1 MDWTTI
7 RLLYLSELRSALRE
21 RSVLINGILIPL
33 LMYPLMMW
41 VMFSGILFVTARFE
55 SFASRV
61 EIAGL
66 PAEHQGL
73 LERLEDDGR
82 TEITEVD
89 AAPAGA
95 AAAYR
100 EEVEDRLLA
109 GELDAALIFEATA
122 DALPGN
128 AAVSLLSNGSSDQSQ
143 TARGRLERALSAER
157 SAWLDRIAEQH
168 DLDGAEWQVFD
179 VESNNLA
186 TGRQMGQF
194 VMGMMI
200 PLFFVIMIANGCL
213 YPAIDS
219 TAGERERNTWE
230 TTSTLATRRINIV
243 TAKYLYVATM
253 GTVAG
258 ALNAAA
264 MVVSFRSFLGPLLA
278 RIGGG
283 DGSGFAFE
291 LPLGSLPVLLLTA
304 VLLGAL
310 IGAGMMILA
319 AFARTFK
326 EGQSMVTPL
335 YLLVIFPVVVLN
347 DPSMVFTPA
356 LASIPV
362 VNVVLLLRQAI
373 AGNLLWLQLGIT
385 VVSNA
390 AAIVACLWLASRVLR
405 VEEIATGAFEGNFFQ
420 FLRQQLRPAAKGARS

>member
-41 VMFSGILFVTARFE
+41 VMFSGFLFVTARFE
-55 SFASRV
+55 SFDSRV

-66 PAEHQGL
+66 PAEHRSL

-82 TEITEVD
+82 TEIAEVD
-89 AAPAGA
+89 VPPAG

-109 GELDAALIFEATA
+109 GELDAALIFEATE

-128 AAVSLLSNGSSDQSQ
+128 AAVSLLSNGSSDQSR
-143 TARGRLERALSAER
+143 TARGRLERALAAER

-168 DLDGAEWQVFD
+168 GIDGAEWRVFD

-230 TTSTLATRRINIV
+230 TTSTLATRRIHIV

-264 MVVSFRSFLGPLLA
+264 MVVSLRSFLGPLFA
-278 RIGGG
+278 RLGGG
-283 DGSGFAFE
+283 DESGFAFE
-291 LPLGSLPVLLLTA
+291 LPLRSLPVLLLTA

-310 IGAGMMILA
+310 IAAAMMILA

-326 EGQSMVTPL
+326 EGQSMVTPVF
-335 YLLVIFPVVVLN
+335 LLVILPVVVLN
-347 DPSMVFTPA
+347 DPSMTFTPA

-405 VEEIATGAFEGNFFQ
+405 VEEIATGSFEGNFFQ

>member
-1 MDWTTI
+1 MDWTAI

-66 PAEHQGL
+66 PAEHRGI
-73 LERLEDDGR
+73 LERLEEDGR
-82 TEITEVD
+82 TEIAEVD
-89 AAPAGA
+89 APPAGA

-100 EEVEDRLLA
+100 EGIENRLLA
-109 GELDAALIFEATA
+109 GELDAALIFEASG
-122 DALPGN
+122 DPPGN
-128 AAVSLLSNGSSDQSQ
+128 AAVSLLSNGSSDQSR
-143 TARGRLERALSAER
+143 TARGRLERALAGER
-157 SAWLDRIAEQH
+157 SAWLDRIAGRHGLAET
-168 DLDGAEWQVFD
+168 EWQVFD
-179 VESNNLA
+179 VRSNNLA
-186 TGRQMGQF
+186 TGREMGQF

-230 TTSTLATRRINIV
+230 TTSTLATRRIHIV

-264 MVVSFRSFLGPLLA
+264 MVVSFRSFLGPLFA
-278 RIGGG
+278 RLGGG
-283 DGSGFAFE
+283 DGSGLAFE

-347 DPSMVFTPA
+347 DPSLEFTPP
-356 LASIPV
+356 LAAIPV

-385 VVSNA
+385 VLANA
-390 AAIVACLWLASRVLR
+390 AAIAACLWLASRVLR
-405 VEEIATGAFEGNFFQ
+405 VEEVATGAFEGNLFK
-420 FLRQQLRPAAKGARS
+420 FLRQQARPGAR

>member
-33 LMYPLMMW
+33 LLYPLMMW

-66 PAEHQGL
+66 PDEHRGL
-73 LERLEDDGR
+73 LERLEEDEGR
-82 TEITEVD
+82 IEITEIE
-89 AAPAGA
+89 APPTPT
-95 AAAYR
+95 AAYR
-100 EEVEDRLLA
+100 EEVESRLLA
-109 GELDAALIFEATA
+109 GELDAALIFETSV
-122 DALPGN
+122 DPPGN

-143 TARGRLERALSAER
+143 AARGRLERALSAER

-168 DLDGAEWQVFD
+168 GLEGDEWQVFE
-179 VESNNLA
+179 VESDNLA

-200 PLFFVIMIANGCL
+200 PLFFVLMIANGCV

-230 TTSTLATRRINIV
+230 TTSTLATRRIHIV
-243 TAKYLYVATM
+243 AAKYLYVATM
-253 GTVAG
+253 GLVAG

-283 DGSGFAFE
+283 DGSGFAFD
-291 LPLGSLPVLLLTA
+291 LPLTSLPVLLLTA

-310 IGAGMMILA
+310 IAAAMMILA

-326 EGQSMVTPL
+326 EGQSMVTPVI
-335 YLLVIFPVVVLN
+335 LLVILPVLLLN
-347 DPSMVFTPA
+347 DPSMSFTPA
-356 LASIPV
+356 LAGIPM

-385 VVSNA
+385 VLANA
-390 AAIVACLWLASRVLR
+390 AAIAACLWLASRILR
-405 VEEIATGAFEGNFFQ
+405 VEEIATGSFEGNLFQ
-420 FLRQQLRPAAKGARS
+420 FLRQRGRPVGGKA

>member
-1 MDWTTI
+1 MDWTAI

-21 RSVLINGILIPL
+21 RSVLINGILVPL

-55 SFASRV
+55 SFDSRV

-66 PAEHQGL
+66 PAEHRAL
-73 LERLEDDGR
+73 LERLEEDGR

-89 AAPAGA
+89 APPAGA
-95 AAAYR
+95 ATAYR
-100 EEVEDRLLA
+100 GEVEARLLA

-122 DALPGN
+122 AALPGN

-143 TARGRLERALSAER
+143 SARGRLERALSAER

-200 PLFFVIMIANGCL
+200 PLFFVFMIANGCL

-230 TTSTLATRRINIV
+230 TTSTLATRRIHIV

-278 RIGGG
+278 RLGGG
-283 DGSGFAFE
+283 DGGGFAFQ
-291 LPLGSLPVLLLTA
+291 LPLTSLPVLLLGA

-335 YLLVIFPVVVLN
+335 YLLVIFPVLVLN

-373 AGNLLWLQLGIT
+373 AGSLLWLQLGIT
-385 VVSNA
+385 VLSNA

-405 VEEIATGAFEGNFFQ
+405 VEEIATGSFEGNLFQ

>member
-41 VMFSGILFVTARFE
+41 VMFSGFLFVTARFE
-55 SFASRV
+55 SFDSRV

-66 PAEHQGL
+66 PAEHRSL

-82 TEITEVD
+82 TEIAEVD
-89 AAPAGA
+89 VPPAG

-109 GELDAALIFEATA
+109 GELDAALIFEATE

-128 AAVSLLSNGSSDQSQ
+128 AAVSLLSNGSSDQSR
-143 TARGRLERALSAER
+143 TARGRLERALAAER

-168 DLDGAEWQVFD
+168 GIDGAEWRVFD

-230 TTSTLATRRINIV
+230 TTSTLATRRIHIV

-253 GTVAG
+253 GIVAG

-264 MVVSFRSFLGPLLA
+264 MVVSFRSFLGPLFA
-278 RIGGG
+278 RLGGG
-283 DGSGFAFE
+283 DESGFAFE
-291 LPLGSLPVLLLTA
+291 LPLRSLPVLLLTA

-310 IGAGMMILA
+310 IAAAMMILA

-326 EGQSMVTPL
+326 EGQSMVTPVF
-335 YLLVIFPVVVLN
+335 LLVILPVVVLN
-347 DPSMVFTPA
+347 DPSMTFTPA

-405 VEEIATGAFEGNFFQ
+405 VEEIATGSFEGNFFQ

>member
-1 MDWTTI
+1 MDWTAI

-41 VMFSGILFVTARFE
+41 VMFSGVLFVTARFE
-55 SFASRV
+55 SFDSRV

-89 AAPAGA
+89 VPPAGA
-95 AAAYR
+95 ATAYR
-100 EEVEDRLLA
+100 EQVEDRLLA
-109 GELDAALIFEATA
+109 GELDAALIFKANS
-122 DALPGN
+122 DPPGN

-179 VESNNLA
+179 VRSNNLA

-200 PLFFVIMIANGCL
+200 PLFFVFMIANGCL

-278 RIGGG
+278 RLGGG
-283 DGSGFAFE
+283 DGNGFAFE

-310 IGAGMMILA
+310 IGAAMMILA

-326 EGQSMVTPL
+326 EGQSMVTPI
-335 YLLVIFPVVVLN
+335 YLLVIFPVLVLN

-405 VEEIATGAFEGNFFQ
+405 VEEIATGAFEGNLFQ
-420 FLRQQLRPAAKGARS
+420 FLRQQFHPAAKGARP

>member
-33 LMYPLMMW
+33 LLYPLMMW

-66 PAEHQGL
+66 PAEHRGL
-73 LERLEDDGR
+73 LERLEEDEGR
-82 TEITEVD
+82 IEITEIE
-89 AAPAGA
+89 APPAR

-100 EEVEDRLLA
+100 EEVESRLLA
-109 GELDAALIFEATA
+109 GELDAALIFETTV
-122 DALPGN
+122 DPPGN
-128 AAVSLLSNGSSDQSQ
+128 AEVSLLSNGSSDQSQ
-143 TARGRLERALSAER
+143 AARGRLERALSAER
-157 SAWLDRIAEQH
+157 SDWLDRIAEQH
-168 DLDGAEWQVFD
+168 GLEGDEWQVFE
-179 VESNNLA
+179 VESDNLA

-200 PLFFVIMIANGCL
+200 PLFFVLMIANGCV

-230 TTSTLATRRINIV
+230 TTSTLATRRIHIV
-243 TAKYLYVATM
+243 AAKYLYVATM
-253 GTVAG
+253 GLVAG

-291 LPLGSLPVLLLTA
+291 LPPTSLPVLLLTA

-310 IGAGMMILA
+310 IAAAMMILA

-326 EGQSMVTPL
+326 EGQSMVTPVI
-335 YLLVIFPVVVLN
+335 LLVILPVLLLN
-347 DPSMVFTPA
+347 DPSMSFTPA
-356 LASIPV
+356 LAGIPV

-385 VVSNA
+385 VLANT
-390 AAIVACLWLASRVLR
+390 AAIAACLWLASRILR
-405 VEEIATGAFEGNFFQ
+405 VEEIATGSFEGNLFQ
-420 FLRQQLRPAAKGARS
+420 FLRQRGRPVGGKA

>member
-1 MDWTTI
+1 MDWTAI

-41 VMFSGILFVTARFE
+41 VMFSGFLFVTARFE
-55 SFASRV
+55 SFDSRV
-61 EIAGL
+61 EIVGL
-66 PAEHQGL
+66 PAEHRSL

-82 TEITEVD
+82 TEIAEVD
-89 AAPAGA
+89 VPPAG

-109 GELDAALIFEATA
+109 GELDAALIFEAAA

-128 AAVSLLSNGSSDQSQ
+128 AAVSLLSNGSSDQSR
-143 TARGRLERALSAER
+143 TARGRLERALAAER

-168 DLDGAEWQVFD
+168 GIDGAEWRVFD

-230 TTSTLATRRINIV
+230 TTSTLATRRIHIV

-253 GTVAG
+253 GIVAG

-264 MVVSFRSFLGPLLA
+264 MVVSFRSFLGPLFA
-278 RIGGG
+278 RLGGG
-283 DGSGFAFE
+283 DESGFAFE
-291 LPLGSLPVLLLTA
+291 LPLRSLPVLLLTA

-310 IGAGMMILA
+310 IAAAMMILA

-326 EGQSMVTPL
+326 EGQSMVTPVF
-335 YLLVIFPVVVLN
+335 LLVILPVVVLN
-347 DPSMVFTPA
+347 DPSMTFTPA

-405 VEEIATGAFEGNFFQ
+405 VEEIATGSFEGNFFQ

>member
-1 MDWTTI
+1 MDWTAI
-7 RLLYLSELRSALRE
+7 RLLYVSELRAALRE

-41 VMFSGILFVTARFE
+41 VMFSAILFVTARTE

-66 PAEHQGL
+66 PAEHRGL
-73 LERLEDDGR
+73 LERLDEEGR
-82 TEITEVD
+82 IEVTEVE
-89 AAPAGA
+89 ALPPA
-95 AAAYR
+95 AATAYR
-100 EEVEDRLLA
+100 AGIEERLLA
-109 GELDAALIFEATA
+109 GDLDAALVFEATP
-122 DALPGN
+122 DGPPGN
-128 AAVSLLSNGSSDQSQ
+128 AAVALMSNGSSDQSQ

-157 SAWLDRIAEQH
+157 SDWLDRIAGQH
-168 DLDGAEWQVFD
+168 GLEGAGWQVFE
-179 VESNNLA
+179 VESKNLA
-186 TGRQMGQF
+186 TGVEMGQF
-194 VMGMMI
+194 LMGMMI

-230 TTSTLATRRINIV
+230 TTSTLATRRIHIV
-243 TAKYLYVATM
+243 AAKYLYVATM

-278 RIGGG
+278 RLGDG

-291 LPLGSLPVLLLTA
+291 LPLRSLPVLLLTA

-310 IGAGMMILA
+310 IGAAMMILA

-347 DPSMVFTPA
+347 DPSLEFTPP
-356 LASIPV
+356 LAAIPV

-373 AGNLLWLQLGIT
+373 AGNLLWLQLGVT
-385 VVSNA
+385 LVSNA
-390 AAIVACLWLASRVLR
+390 AAIVGCLWLASRVLR
-405 VEEIATGAFEGNFFQ
+405 VEEVATGSFEGNLFQ
-420 FLRQQLRPAAKGARS
+420 FLRQRLKPAGGKA

>member
-1 MDWTTI
+1 MDWTAI

-41 VMFSGILFVTARFE
+41 VMFSGFLFVTARFE
-55 SFASRV
+55 SFDSRV
-61 EIAGL
+61 EIAGV
-66 PAEHQGL
+66 PAEHRAL

-82 TEITEVD
+82 TETAEVD
-89 AAPAGA
+89 APPAGA
-95 AAAYR
+95 GAAYR
-100 EEVEDRLLA
+100 EELEDRLLA
-109 GELDAALIFEATA
+109 GELDAALIFEATS
-122 DALPGN
+122 DPPGN

-143 TARGRLERALSAER
+143 SARGRLERALAAER
-157 SAWLDRIAEQH
+157 SDWLDRIAEQH

-200 PLFFVIMIANGCL
+200 PLFFVFMIANGCL

-264 MVVSFRSFLGPLLA
+264 MVLSFRSFLGPLLA
-278 RIGGG
+278 RLGGG

-335 YLLVIFPVVVLN
+335 YLLVIFPVLVLN

-385 VVSNA
+385 VLSNA

-405 VEEIATGAFEGNFFQ
+405 VEEIATGSFEGNFFQ
-420 FLRQQLRPAAKGARS
+420 FLRQQVRPAARGARP

>member
-1 MDWTTI
+1 MDWTAI
-7 RLLYLSELRSALRE
+7 RLLYLSELRAALRE

-41 VMFSGILFVTARFE
+41 VMFSAILFVTARTE

-66 PAEHQGL
+66 PPEHRGL
-73 LERLEDDGR
+73 LERLEEEGR
-82 TEITEVD
+82 IEVTEVD
-89 AAPAGA
+89 VPPPA
-95 AAAYR
+95 AATAYR
-100 EEVEDRLLA
+100 AGIEERLLA
-109 GELDAALIFEATA
+109 GDLDAALVFEATP
-122 DALPGN
+122 DGPPGN
-128 AAVSLLSNGSSDQSQ
+128 AAVALMSNGSSDQSQ

-157 SAWLDRIAEQH
+157 SDWLDRIAGQH
-168 DLDGAEWQVFD
+168 GLEGAGWQVFE

-186 TGRQMGQF
+186 TGVEMGQF
-194 VMGMMI
+194 LMGMMI

-230 TTSTLATRRINIV
+230 TTSTLATRRIHIV
-243 TAKYLYVATM
+243 AAKYLYVATM

-278 RIGGG
+278 RLGDG

-291 LPLGSLPVLLLTA
+291 LPLRSLPVLLLTA

-310 IGAGMMILA
+310 IGAAMMILA

-347 DPSMVFTPA
+347 DPSLEFTPP
-356 LASIPV
+356 LAAIPV

-385 VVSNA
+385 LLSNA
-390 AAIVACLWLASRVLR
+390 AAIAACLWLASRVLR
-405 VEEIATGAFEGNFFQ
+405 VEEVATGSFEGNLFQ
-420 FLRQQLRPAAKGARS
+420 FLRQRLKPLGGKA

>member
-1 MDWTTI
+1 MDWTAI

-21 RSVLINGILIPL
+21 RSVLINGILVPL

-66 PAEHQGL
+66 PAEHRGI
-73 LERLEDDGR
+73 LESLDEDGR
-82 TEITEVD
+82 TEINEV
-89 AAPAGA
+89 AAPPAGA
-95 AAAYR
+95 ASAYR
-100 EEVEDRLLA
+100 EEVEERLLA
-109 GELDAALIFEATA
+109 GELDAALIFEATG
-122 DALPGN
+122 DPPGN

-143 TARGRLERALSAER
+143 SARGRLERALSDER
-157 SAWLDRIAEQH
+157 SAWLERIAAQH
-168 DLDGAEWQVFD
+168 GLDGAEWQVFD
-179 VESNNLA
+179 VRSINLA

-194 VMGMMI
+194 LMGMMI

-230 TTSTLATRRINIV
+230 TTSTLATRRLNVV

-264 MVVSFRSFLGPLLA
+264 MVVSFRSFLGPLFA
-278 RIGGG
+278 RLGGG
-283 DGSGFAFE
+283 DGGGLAFE
-291 LPLGSLPVLLLTA
+291 LPLGSLPVLFLTA

-310 IGAGMMILA
+310 IGAAMMILA

-326 EGQSMVTPL
+326 EGQSMVTPII
-335 YLLVIFPVVVLN
+335 LLVVFPVIVLN

-356 LASIPV
+356 LAGIPV

-373 AGNLLWLQLGIT
+373 AGNVLWLQLGIT
-385 VVSNA
+385 VLANG
-390 AAIVACLWLASRVLR
+390 AAIVACLWIASRVLR
-405 VEEIATGAFEGNFFQ
+405 VEEIATGSFEGNFFQ
-420 FLRQQLRPAAKGARS
+420 FLRQRLRPAGGKP

>member
-41 VMFSGILFVTARFE
+41 VMFSGVLFVTARFE

-66 PAEHQGL
+66 PAEHRGI
-73 LERLEDDGR
+73 LERLDEDGR
-82 TEITEVD
+82 TEIAEVD
-89 AAPAGA
+89 APPAGA

-100 EEVEDRLLA
+100 EGIENRLLA
-109 GELDAALIFEATA
+109 GELDAALIFEASG
-122 DALPGN
+122 DPPGN
-128 AAVSLLSNGSSDQSQ
+128 AAVSLLSNGSSDQSR
-143 TARGRLERALSAER
+143 TARGRLERALSDER
-157 SAWLDRIAEQH
+157 AAWLDRIAGRHGLAET
-168 DLDGAEWQVFD
+168 EWQVFD
-179 VESNNLA
+179 VRSNNLA
-186 TGRQMGQF
+186 TGREMGQF

-230 TTSTLATRRINIV
+230 TTSTLATRRIHIV

-264 MVVSFRSFLGPLLA
+264 MVVSFRSFLGPLFA
-278 RIGGG
+278 RLGGG
-283 DGSGFAFE
+283 DGSGLAFE
-291 LPLGSLPVLLLTA
+291 LPWGSLPVLLLTA

-310 IGAGMMILA
+310 IGAAMMILA

-347 DPSMVFTPA
+347 DPSLEFTPP
-356 LASIPV
+356 LAAIPV

-385 VVSNA
+385 VLANA
-390 AAIVACLWLASRVLR
+390 AAIAACLWLASRVLR
-405 VEEIATGAFEGNFFQ
+405 VEEVATGAFEGNLFK
-420 FLRQQLRPAAKGARS
+420 FLRQRFGRRPEEARP

>member
-33 LMYPLMMW
+33 LLYPLMMW

-66 PAEHQGL
+66 PAEHRGL
-73 LERLEDDGR
+73 LERLEEDEGR
-82 TEITEVD
+82 IKITEIE
-89 AAPAGA
+89 APPAR

-100 EEVEDRLLA
+100 EEVESRLLA
-109 GELDAALIFEATA
+109 GELDAALIFETTV
-122 DALPGN
+122 DPPGN
-128 AAVSLLSNGSSDQSQ
+128 AEVSLLSNGSSDQSQ
-143 TARGRLERALSAER
+143 AARGRLERALSAER
-157 SAWLDRIAEQH
+157 SDWLDRIAEQH
-168 DLDGAEWQVFD
+168 GLEGDEWQVFE
-179 VESNNLA
+179 VESDNLA

-200 PLFFVIMIANGCL
+200 PLFFVLMIANGCV

-230 TTSTLATRRINIV
+230 TTSTLATRRIHV
-243 TAKYLYVATM
+243 VAAKYFYVATM
-253 GTVAG
+253 GLVAG

-291 LPLGSLPVLLLTA
+291 LPLTSLPVLLLTA

-310 IGAGMMILA
+310 IAAAMMILA

-326 EGQSMVTPL
+326 EGQSMVTPVI
-335 YLLVIFPVVVLN
+335 LLVILPVLLLN
-347 DPSMVFTPA
+347 DPSMSFTPA
-356 LASIPV
+356 LAGIPV

-385 VVSNA
+385 VLANA
-390 AAIVACLWLASRVLR
+390 AAIAACLWLASRILR
-405 VEEIATGAFEGNFFQ
+405 VEEIATGSFEGNLFQ
-420 FLRQQLRPAAKGARS
+420 FLRQRGRPVGGKA

>member
-1 MDWTTI
+1 MDWTAI

-21 RSVLINGILIPL
+21 RSVLINGILVPL

-66 PAEHQGL
+66 PTEHRGI
-73 LERLEDDGR
+73 LESLDEDGR
-82 TEITEVD
+82 TEINEV
-89 AAPAGA
+89 AAPPAGA
-95 AAAYR
+95 GSAYR
-100 EEVEDRLLA
+100 EDVEERLLA
-109 GELDAALIFEATA
+109 GELDAALIFETKG
-122 DALPGN
+122 DPPGN

-143 TARGRLERALSAER
+143 SARGRLERALSAER
-157 SAWLDRIAEQH
+157 TAWLDRIAEQH
-168 DLDGAEWQVFD
+168 GLDGAEWQVFD
-179 VESNNLA
+179 VRSNNLA
-186 TGRQMGQF
+186 TGREMGQF
-194 VMGMMI
+194 LMGMMI
-200 PLFFVIMIANGCL
+200 PLFFVMMIANGCL

-230 TTSTLATRRINIV
+230 TTSTLATRRLNV
-243 TAKYLYVATM
+243 VAAKYLYVATM

-264 MVVSFRSFLGPLLA
+264 MVVSFRSFLGPLFA
-278 RIGGG
+278 RLGGG
-283 DGSGFAFE
+283 DGGGLAFE
-291 LPLGSLPVLLLTA
+291 LPLSSLPVLFLTA
-304 VLLGAL
+304 ALLGAL
-310 IGAGMMILA
+310 IGAAMMILA

-326 EGQSMVTPL
+326 EGQSMVTPII
-335 YLLVIFPVVVLN
+335 LLVVFPVIVLN

-356 LASIPV
+356 LAAIPV

-385 VVSNA
+385 VLANG
-390 AAIVACLWLASRVLR
+390 AAIVACLWIASRVLR
-405 VEEIATGAFEGNFFQ
+405 VEEIATGSFEGNFFQ
-420 FLRQQLRPAAKGARS
+420 FLRQRLRPATRGAKP

>member
-1 MDWTTI
+1 MDWTAI

-55 SFASRV
+55 SFDSRV

-66 PAEHQGL
+66 PAEHRGL

-89 AAPAGA
+89 VPPAGA
-95 AAAYR
+95 ATAYR
-100 EEVEDRLLA
+100 EQVEDRVLA
-109 GELDAALIFEATA
+109 GELDAALIFEPVA

-128 AAVSLLSNGSSDQSQ
+128 AAASLLSNGSSDQSR
-143 TARGRLERALSAER
+143 TARGRLERALAAER

-168 DLDGAEWQVFD
+168 GLGGAEWEVFD
-179 VESNNLA
+179 VRSNNLA

-230 TTSTLATRRINIV
+230 TTSTLATRRIHIV

-253 GTVAG
+253 GIVAG

-278 RIGGG
+278 RVGGG
-283 DGSGFAFE
+283 DESGFAFE
-291 LPLGSLPVLLLTA
+291 LPLRSLPVLLLTA

-310 IGAGMMILA
+310 IAAAMMILA

-326 EGQSMVTPL
+326 EGQSMVTPVF
-335 YLLVIFPVVVLN
+335 LLVIFPVVVLN
-347 DPSMVFTPA
+347 DPSMTFTPA

-385 VVSNA
+385 AVSNA

-420 FLRQQLRPAAKGARS
+420 FLRQQLRPTAKGARS

>member
-1 MDWTTI
+1 MDWTAI

-41 VMFSGILFVTARFE
+41 VMFSGFLFVTARFE
-55 SFASRV
+55 SFDSRV

-66 PAEHQGL
+66 PAEHRSL

-82 TEITEVD
+82 TAIAEVD
-89 AAPAGA
+89 VPPAG

-109 GELDAALIFEATA
+109 GELDAALIFEAA
-122 DALPGN
+122 EDALPGN
-128 AAVSLLSNGSSDQSQ
+128 AAVSLLSNGSSDQSR
-143 TARGRLERALSAER
+143 TARGRLERALAAER

-168 DLDGAEWQVFD
+168 GIDGAEWQVFQ
-179 VESNNLA
+179 VRSNNLA

-230 TTSTLATRRINIV
+230 TTSTLATRRIHIV

-264 MVVSFRSFLGPLLA
+264 MVVSFRSFLGPLFA
-278 RIGGG
+278 RLGGG
-283 DGSGFAFE
+283 DESGFAFE
-291 LPLGSLPVLLLTA
+291 LPLRSLPVLLLTA

-310 IGAGMMILA
+310 IAAAMMILA

-326 EGQSMVTPL
+326 EGQSMVTPVF
-335 YLLVIFPVVVLN
+335 LLVIFPVVVLN
-347 DPSMVFTPA
+347 DPSMTFTPA

-405 VEEIATGAFEGNFFQ
+405 VEEIATGSFEGNFFQ

>member
-33 LMYPLMMW
+33 LLYPLMMW

-61 EIAGL
+61 EIAGI
-66 PAEHQGL
+66 PDEHRGL
-73 LERLEDDGR
+73 LERLEEDEGR
-82 TEITEVD
+82 IEITEIE
-89 AAPAGA
+89 APPTPT
-95 AAAYR
+95 AAYR
-100 EEVEDRLLA
+100 EEVESRLLA
-109 GELDAALIFEATA
+109 GELDAALIFETSV
-122 DALPGN
+122 DPPGN

-143 TARGRLERALSAER
+143 AARGRLERALSAER

-168 DLDGAEWQVFD
+168 GLEGDEWQVFE
-179 VESNNLA
+179 VESDNLA

-200 PLFFVIMIANGCL
+200 PLFFVLMIANGCV

-230 TTSTLATRRINIV
+230 TTSTLATRRIHV
-243 TAKYLYVATM
+243 VAAKYFYVATM
-253 GTVAG
+253 GLVAG

-283 DGSGFAFE
+283 DGSGFAFD
-291 LPLGSLPVLLLTA
+291 LPLTSLPVLLLTA

-310 IGAGMMILA
+310 IAAAMMILA

-326 EGQSMVTPL
+326 EGQSMVTPVI
-335 YLLVIFPVVVLN
+335 LLVILPVLLLN
-347 DPSMVFTPA
+347 DPSMSFTPA
-356 LASIPV
+356 LAGIPV

-385 VVSNA
+385 VLANA
-390 AAIVACLWLASRVLR
+390 AAIAACLWLASRILR
-405 VEEIATGAFEGNFFQ
+405 VEEIATGSFEGNLFQ
-420 FLRQQLRPAAKGARS
+420 FLRQRGRPVGGKA

>member
-41 VMFSGILFVTARFE
+41 VMFSAILFVTARTE

-66 PAEHQGL
+66 PVEHRGL
-73 LERLEDDGR
+73 LERLDEEGR
-82 TEITEVD
+82 VEVTEVD
-89 AAPAGA
+89 APPATT

-100 EEVEDRLLA
+100 AGIEERLRA
-109 GELDAALIFEATA
+109 SELDAALIFEATE
-122 DALPGN
+122 DGPPGN
-128 AAVSLLSNGSSDQSQ
+128 AAASLLSDGSSDQSQ

-157 SAWLDRIAEQH
+157 SDWLDRIAEQH
-168 DLDGAEWQVFD
+168 GLEGAEWQVFE
-179 VESNNLA
+179 VESGNLA
-186 TGRQMGQF
+186 TGVEMGQF
-194 VMGMMI
+194 LMGMMI

-230 TTSTLATRRINIV
+230 TTSTLATRRIHIV
-243 TAKYLYVATM
+243 AAKYLYVATM

-258 ALNAAA
+258 TLNAAA

-278 RIGGG
+278 RLGDG

-291 LPLGSLPVLLLTA
+291 LPLRSLPVLLLTA

-310 IGAGMMILA
+310 IGAAMMILA

-326 EGQSMVTPL
+326 EGQSMITPL

-347 DPSMVFTPA
+347 DPSLEFTPP
-356 LASIPV
+356 LAAIPV
-362 VNVVLLLRQAI
+362 VNIVLLLRQAI
-373 AGNLLWLQLGIT
+373 AGNLLWLQLGLT
-385 VVSNA
+385 LLSNA
-390 AAIVACLWLASRVLR
+390 AAIVGCLWLASRVLR
-405 VEEIATGAFEGNFFQ
+405 VEEVATGSFEGNLFQ
-420 FLRQQLRPAAKGARS
+420 FLRRQLRPAGGKA

>member
-1 MDWTTI
+1 MDWTAI

-21 RSVLINGILIPL
+21 RSVLINGILVPL

-66 PAEHQGL
+66 PAEHRGL
-73 LERLEDDGR
+73 LERLEEDGGQI
-82 TEITEVD
+82 EITEVD
-89 AAPAGA
+89 APPASD
-95 AAAYR
+95 AAYR

-122 DALPGN
+122 DGPQDN

-143 TARGRLERALSAER
+143 TARGRLERALSGER

-168 DLDGAEWQVFD
+168 GLAEAEWQVFD
-179 VESNNLA
+179 VRSNNLA
-186 TGRQMGQF
+186 TGREMGQF

-200 PLFFVIMIANGCL
+200 PLFFVLMIANGCV

-230 TTSTLATRRINIV
+230 TTSTLATRRIHIV

-253 GTVAG
+253 GLVAG

-278 RIGGG
+278 RLGGG
-283 DGSGFAFE
+283 DGNGFAFE
-291 LPLGSLPVLLLTA
+291 LALTSLPVLLLTA

-310 IGAGMMILA
+310 IAAAMMILA

-326 EGQSMVTPL
+326 EGQSMVTPVI
-335 YLLVIFPVVVLN
+335 LLVIFPVLVLN
-347 DPSMVFTPA
+347 DPSMEFTPA
-356 LASIPV
+356 LAGIPV

-373 AGNLLWLQLGIT
+373 AGNVFWLQLGIT
-385 VVSNA
+385 VLANA
-390 AAIVACLWLASRVLR
+390 AVIAACLWLASRILR
-405 VEEIATGAFEGNFFQ
+405 VEEIATGSFEGNLFQ
-420 FLRQQLRPAAKGARS
+420 FLRQQWRPAGGKA

>member
-33 LMYPLMMW
+33 LMYPLLMW
-41 VMFSGILFVTARFE
+41 VMFSGFLFVTARFE
-55 SFASRV
+55 SFDSRV

-66 PAEHQGL
+66 PAEHRSL

-82 TEITEVD
+82 TEIAEVD
-89 AAPAGA
+89 VPPAG

-109 GELDAALIFEATA
+109 GELDAALIFEAAA

-128 AAVSLLSNGSSDQSQ
+128 AAVSLLSNGSSDQSR
-143 TARGRLERALSAER
+143 TARGRLERALAAER

-168 DLDGAEWQVFD
+168 GIDGAEWQVFD

-230 TTSTLATRRINIV
+230 TTSTLATRRIHIV

-253 GTVAG
+253 GIVAG

-264 MVVSFRSFLGPLLA
+264 MVVSFRSFLGPLFA
-278 RIGGG
+278 RLGGG
-283 DGSGFAFE
+283 DESGFAFE
-291 LPLGSLPVLLLTA
+291 LPLRSLPVLLLTA

-310 IGAGMMILA
+310 IAAAMMILA

-326 EGQSMVTPL
+326 EGQSMVTPVF
-335 YLLVIFPVVVLN
+335 LLVILPVVVLN
-347 DPSMVFTPA
+347 DPSMTFTPA

>member
-33 LMYPLMMW
+33 LLYPLMMW

-66 PAEHQGL
+66 PDEHRGL
-73 LERLEDDGR
+73 LERLEEDEGR
-82 TEITEVD
+82 IEITEIE
-89 AAPAGA
+89 APPTPT
-95 AAAYR
+95 AAYR
-100 EEVEDRLLA
+100 EEVESRLLA
-109 GELDAALIFEATA
+109 GELDAALIFETSV
-122 DALPGN
+122 DPPGN

-143 TARGRLERALSAER
+143 AARGRLERALSAER

-168 DLDGAEWQVFD
+168 GLEGDEWQVFD
-179 VESNNLA
+179 VRSNNLA

-200 PLFFVIMIANGCL
+200 PLFFVLMIANGCV

-230 TTSTLATRRINIV
+230 TTSTLATRRIHIV
-243 TAKYLYVATM
+243 AAKYLYVATM
-253 GTVAG
+253 GIVAG

-264 MVVSFRSFLGPLLA
+264 MVLSFRSFLGPLLA

-291 LPLGSLPVLLLTA
+291 LPLASLPVLLLTA

-310 IGAGMMILA
+310 VAAAMMILA

-326 EGQSMVTPL
+326 EGQSMVTPVI
-335 YLLVIFPVVVLN
+335 LLVIFPVLLLN
-347 DPSMVFTPA
+347 DPSMTFTPA
-356 LASIPV
+356 LAGIPV

-373 AGNLLWLQLGIT
+373 AGNVLWLQLGVT
-385 VVSNA
+385 VLANA
-390 AAIVACLWLASRVLR
+390 AAIAACLWLASRILR
-405 VEEIATGAFEGNFFQ
+405 VEEIATGSFEGNLFQ
-420 FLRQQLRPAAKGARS
+420 FLRQRLRPAGGKA

>member
-33 LMYPLMMW
+33 LLYPLMMW

-66 PAEHQGL
+66 PAEHRGL
-73 LERLEDDGR
+73 LERLEEDEGR
-82 TEITEVD
+82 IEITEIE
-89 AAPAGA
+89 APPAR

-100 EEVEDRLLA
+100 EEVESRLLA
-109 GELDAALIFEATA
+109 GELDAALIFETTV
-122 DALPGN
+122 DPPGN
-128 AAVSLLSNGSSDQSQ
+128 AEVSLLSNGSSDQSQ
-143 TARGRLERALSAER
+143 AARGRLERALSAER
-157 SAWLDRIAEQH
+157 SDWLDRIAEQH
-168 DLDGAEWQVFD
+168 GLEGDEWQVFE
-179 VESNNLA
+179 VESDNLA

-200 PLFFVIMIANGCL
+200 PLFFVLMIANGCV

-230 TTSTLATRRINIV
+230 TTSTLATRRIHIV
-243 TAKYLYVATM
+243 AAKYLYVATM
-253 GTVAG
+253 GLVAG

-291 LPLGSLPVLLLTA
+291 LPLTSLPVLLLTA

-310 IGAGMMILA
+310 IAAAMMILA

-326 EGQSMVTPL
+326 EGQSMVTPVI
-335 YLLVIFPVVVLN
+335 LLVILPVLLLN
-347 DPSMVFTPA
+347 DPSMSFTPA
-356 LASIPV
+356 LAGIPV

-385 VVSNA
+385 VLANA
-390 AAIVACLWLASRVLR
+390 AAIAACLWLASRILR
-405 VEEIATGAFEGNFFQ
+405 VEEIATGSFEGNLFQ
-420 FLRQQLRPAAKGARS
+420 FLRQRGRPVGGKA

>member
-1 MDWTTI
+1 MDWTAI
-7 RLLYLSELRSALRE
+7 RLLYLSELRAALRE

-41 VMFSGILFVTARFE
+41 VMFSAILFVTARTE

-66 PAEHQGL
+66 PAEHRGL
-73 LERLEDDGR
+73 LERLEEEGR
-82 TEITEVD
+82 IEVTEVD
-89 AAPAGA
+89 VPSART

-100 EEVEDRLLA
+100 TGIEERLLA
-109 GELDAALIFEATA
+109 DELDAALIFEATP
-122 DALPGN
+122 DGPQGN
-128 AAVSLLSNGSSDQSQ
+128 AAVALMSNGSSDQSQ

-157 SAWLDRIAEQH
+157 SDWLDRIAGQH
-168 DLDGAEWQVFD
+168 GLEGAEWRVFE

-186 TGRQMGQF
+186 TGVEMGQF
-194 VMGMMI
+194 LMGMMI

-230 TTSTLATRRINIV
+230 TTSTLATRRIHIV
-243 TAKYLYVATM
+243 AAKYLYVATM

-278 RIGGG
+278 RLGNG

-291 LPLGSLPVLLLTA
+291 LPLRSLPVLLLTA

-310 IGAGMMILA
+310 IGAAMMILA

-347 DPSMVFTPA
+347 DPSLEFTPP
-356 LASIPV
+356 LAAIPV

-385 VVSNA
+385 LLSNA
-390 AAIVACLWLASRVLR
+390 AAIVGCLWLASRVLR
-405 VEEIATGAFEGNFFQ
+405 VEEVATGSFEGNLFQ
-420 FLRQQLRPAAKGARS
+420 FLRQRLKPVGGKA

>member
-1 MDWTTI
+1 MDWTAI

-21 RSVLINGILIPL
+21 RSVLINGILVPL

-66 PAEHQGL
+66 PAEHRGI
-73 LERLEDDGR
+73 LESLDEDGR
-82 TEITEVD
+82 TEIDEV
-89 AAPAGA
+89 AAPPAGA
-95 AAAYR
+95 ASAYR
-100 EEVEDRLLA
+100 EEVEERLLA
-109 GELDAALIFEATA
+109 GELDAALIFEATG
-122 DALPGN
+122 DPPGN

-143 TARGRLERALSAER
+143 SARGRLERALSAER
-157 SAWLDRIAEQH
+157 SAWLERIAAQH
-168 DLDGAEWQVFD
+168 GLDGAEWQVFD
-179 VESNNLA
+179 VRSNNLA

-194 VMGMMI
+194 LMGMMI

-230 TTSTLATRRINIV
+230 TTSTLATRRLNVV

-264 MVVSFRSFLGPLLA
+264 MVVSFRSFLGPLFA
-278 RIGGG
+278 RLGGG
-283 DGSGFAFE
+283 DGSGLAFE
-291 LPLGSLPVLLLTA
+291 LPLGSLPVLFLTA

-310 IGAGMMILA
+310 IGAAMMILA

-326 EGQSMVTPL
+326 EGQSMVTPII
-335 YLLVIFPVVVLN
+335 LLVVFPVIVLN

-356 LASIPV
+356 LAGIPV

-373 AGNLLWLQLGIT
+373 AGNVLWLQLGIT
-385 VVSNA
+385 VLANG
-390 AAIVACLWLASRVLR
+390 AAIVACLWIASRVLR
-405 VEEIATGAFEGNFFQ
+405 IEEIATGSFEGNFFQ
-420 FLRQQLRPAAKGARS
+420 FLRQQLRPAGGKP

>member
-1 MDWTTI
+1 MDWTAI

-66 PAEHQGL
+66 PAEHRGI
-73 LERLEDDGR
+73 LERLEEDGR
-82 TEITEVD
+82 TEIAEVD
-89 AAPAGA
+89 APPAGA

-100 EEVEDRLLA
+100 EGIENRLLA
-109 GELDAALIFEATA
+109 GELDAALIFEAS
-122 DALPGN
+122 DDPPGN
-128 AAVSLLSNGSSDQSQ
+128 AAVSLLSNGSSDQSR

-157 SAWLDRIAEQH
+157 SAWLDRIAGRH
-168 DLDGAEWQVFD
+168 GLAGTEWQVFD
-179 VESNNLA
+179 VRSNNLA
-186 TGRQMGQF
+186 TGREMGQF

-230 TTSTLATRRINIV
+230 TTSTLATRRIHIV

-264 MVVSFRSFLGPLLA
+264 MVVSFRSFLGPLFA
-278 RIGGG
+278 RLGGG
-283 DGSGFAFE
+283 DGSGLAFE

-347 DPSMVFTPA
+347 DPSLEFTPP
-356 LASIPV
+356 LAAVPV

-385 VVSNA
+385 VLANA
-390 AAIVACLWLASRVLR
+390 AAIAACLWLASRVLR
-405 VEEIATGAFEGNFFQ
+405 VEEVATGAFEGNLFK
-420 FLRQQLRPAAKGARS
+420 FLRQQARPGVR

>member
-1 MDWTTI
+1 MDWTAI

-21 RSVLINGILIPL
+21 RSVLINGILVPL

-66 PAEHQGL
+66 PAEHRGI
-73 LERLEDDGR
+73 LESLDEDGR
-82 TEITEVD
+82 TEVNEVD
-89 AAPAGA
+89 APPAGA
-95 AAAYR
+95 ASTYR
-100 EEVEDRLLA
+100 EEVEERLLA
-109 GELDAALIFEATA
+109 GELDAALIFEATG
-122 DALPGN
+122 DPPGN

-143 TARGRLERALSAER
+143 SARGRLERALSAER
-157 SAWLDRIAEQH
+157 SAWLERIAAQH
-168 DLDGAEWQVFD
+168 GLDGAEWQVFD
-179 VESNNLA
+179 VRSNNLA

-194 VMGMMI
+194 LMGMMI

-230 TTSTLATRRINIV
+230 TTSTLATRRLNVV

-264 MVVSFRSFLGPLLA
+264 MVVSFRSFLGPLFA
-278 RIGGG
+278 RLGGG
-283 DGSGFAFE
+283 DGSGLAFE
-291 LPLGSLPVLLLTA
+291 LPLGSLPVLFLTA

-310 IGAGMMILA
+310 IGAAMMILA

-326 EGQSMVTPL
+326 EGQSMVTPII
-335 YLLVIFPVVVLN
+335 LLVVFPVIVLN

-356 LASIPV
+356 LAGIPV

-373 AGNLLWLQLGIT
+373 AGNVLWLQLGIT
-385 VVSNA
+385 VLANG
-390 AAIVACLWLASRVLR
+390 AAIVACLWIASRVLR
-405 VEEIATGAFEGNFFQ
+405 VEEIATGSFEGNFFQ
-420 FLRQQLRPAAKGARS
+420 FLRQQLRPAGGKS

>member
-1 MDWTTI
+1 MDWTAI

-21 RSVLINGILIPL
+21 RSVLINGILVPL

-55 SFASRV
+55 SFDSRV

-66 PAEHQGL
+66 PAEHRGI
-73 LERLEDDGR
+73 LERLEEEGR
-82 TEITEVD
+82 TAITEVD
-89 AAPAGA
+89 APRAGETD
-95 AAAYR
+95 AYLEDV
-100 EEVEDRLLA
+100 EERLHA
-109 GELDAALIFEATA
+109 GELDAALVFQPAA
-122 DALPGN
+122 DTLPGN
-128 AAVSLLSNGSSDQSQ
+128 AAVSLLSNGSSDQSRN
-143 TARGRLERALSAER
+143 ARGRLERALSAER
-157 SAWLDRIAEQH
+157 SAWLERIAEQH
-168 DLDGAEWQVFD
+168 GLDGAEWQVFD
-179 VESNNLA
+179 VRSNNLA

-230 TTSTLATRRINIV
+230 TTSTLATRRLNV
-243 TAKYLYVATM
+243 VAAKYLYVATM

-264 MVVSFRSFLGPLLA
+264 MVVSFRSFLGPLFA
-278 RIGGG
+278 RLGGG
-283 DGSGFAFE
+283 DGSGLAFE
-291 LPLGSLPVLLLTA
+291 LPLNSLPVLFLTA

-310 IGAGMMILA
+310 IGAAMMILA

-326 EGQSMVTPL
+326 EGQSMVTPII
-335 YLLVIFPVVVLN
+335 LLVVFPVIVLN

-356 LASIPV
+356 LAAIPV

-385 VVSNA
+385 VLANG
-390 AAIVACLWLASRVLR
+390 AAIVACLWIASRVLR
-405 VEEIATGAFEGNFFQ
+405 VEEIATGSFEGNFFQ
-420 FLRQQLRPAAKGARS
+420 FLRQRLRPATRGAKP

>member
-1 MDWTTI
+1 MDWTAI
-7 RLLYLSELRSALRE
+7 RLLYLSELRAALRE
-21 RSVLINGILIPL
+21 RAVLINGILIPL

-66 PAEHQGL
+66 PAEHRGL
-73 LERLEDDGR
+73 LERLEEDDGQV
-82 TEITEVD
+82 EITEVE
-89 AAPAGA
+89 APRAR

-100 EEVEDRLLA
+100 EEVENRLLG
-109 GELDAALIFEATA
+109 GELDAALIFETTV
-122 DALPGN
+122 DPPGN
-128 AAVSLLSNGSSDQSQ
+128 AEVSLLSNGSSDQSQ
-143 TARGRLERALSAER
+143 AARGRLERALSAER

-168 DLDGAEWQVFD
+168 GLEGAEWQVFD
-179 VESNNLA
+179 VRSNNLA

-230 TTSTLATRRINIV
+230 TTSTLATRRIHIV

-253 GTVAG
+253 GLVAG

-278 RIGGG
+278 RMGGG

-291 LPLGSLPVLLLTA
+291 LPLTSLPVLLLTA

-310 IGAGMMILA
+310 VAAAMMILA

-326 EGQSMVTPL
+326 EGQSMVTPVI
-335 YLLVIFPVVVLN
+335 LLVIFPVVVLN
-347 DPSMVFTPA
+347 DPSMSFTPA
-356 LASIPV
+356 LAGIPV

-373 AGNLLWLQLGIT
+373 AGNVLWLQLGIT
-385 VVSNA
+385 VLANA
-390 AAIVACLWLASRVLR
+390 AAIAACLWLASRILR
-405 VEEIATGAFEGNFFQ
+405 VEEIATGSFEGNLFQ
-420 FLRQQLRPAAKGARS
+420 FLRQQWRPAGGKA

>member
-33 LMYPLMMW
+33 LLYPLMMW
-41 VMFSGILFVTARFE
+41 AMFSGILFVTARFE

-66 PAEHQGL
+66 PDEHRGL
-73 LERLEDDGR
+73 LERLEEDEGR
-82 TEITEVD
+82 IEITEIE
-89 AAPAGA
+89 APPAR

-100 EEVEDRLLA
+100 EEVESRLLA
-109 GELDAALIFEATA
+109 GELDAALIFETTV
-122 DALPGN
+122 DPPGN

-143 TARGRLERALSAER
+143 AARGRLERALSAER

-168 DLDGAEWQVFD
+168 GLDGAQWQVFD
-179 VESNNLA
+179 VRSNNLA

-200 PLFFVIMIANGCL
+200 PLFVVLMIANGCV

-230 TTSTLATRRINIV
+230 TTSTLATRRIHV
-243 TAKYLYVATM
+243 VAAKYLYVATM
-253 GTVAG
+253 GLVAG

-283 DGSGFAFE
+283 DESGFAFE
-291 LPLGSLPVLLLTA
+291 LPLASLPVLLLTA

-310 IGAGMMILA
+310 VAAAMMILA

-326 EGQSMVTPL
+326 EGQSMVTPVI
-335 YLLVIFPVVVLN
+335 LLVILPVLLLN
-347 DPSMVFTPA
+347 DPSMSFTPA
-356 LASIPV
+356 LAGIPV

-385 VVSNA
+385 VLANA
-390 AAIVACLWLASRVLR
+390 AAIAACLWLASRILR
-405 VEEIATGAFEGNFFQ
+405 VEEIATGSFEGNLFQ
-420 FLRQQLRPAAKGARS
+420 FLRQRGRPVGGKA

>member
-1 MDWTTI
+1 MDWTAI

-41 VMFSGILFVTARFE
+41 VMFSGILFVTARFA
-55 SFASRV
+55 SFDSRV

-66 PAEHQGL
+66 PAEHRGL
-73 LERLEDDGR
+73 LERLEEDGQ
-82 TEITEVD
+82 TEIAEIDVP
-89 AAPAGA
+89 PAGA
-95 AAAYR
+95 ASTYR
-100 EEVEDRLLA
+100 EEVEGRLLA
-109 GELDAALIFEATA
+109 GELDAALIFEPTA

-143 TARGRLERALSAER
+143 TARGRLERALAAER

-168 DLDGAEWQVFD
+168 GLDGAEWQVFD
-179 VESNNLA
+179 VRSNNLA

-200 PLFFVIMIANGCL
+200 PLFFVFMIANGCL

-230 TTSTLATRRINIV
+230 TTSTLATRRIHIV

-278 RIGGG
+278 RVGGG

-291 LPLGSLPVLLLTA
+291 LPLRSLPVLLLTA

-310 IGAGMMILA
+310 IGAAMMILA

-326 EGQSMVTPL
+326 EGQSMVTPI

-390 AAIVACLWLASRVLR
+390 AAIVGCLWLASRVLR
-405 VEEIATGAFEGNFFQ
+405 VEEIATGSFEGNFFQ

>member
-33 LMYPLMMW
+33 LLYPLMMW

-66 PAEHQGL
+66 PDEHRGL
-73 LERLEDDGR
+73 LERLEEDEGR
-82 TEITEVD
+82 IEITETE
-89 AAPAGA
+89 APPAR

-100 EEVEDRLLA
+100 EEVESRLLA
-109 GELDAALIFEATA
+109 GELDAALIFETTV
-122 DALPGN
+122 DPPGN
-128 AAVSLLSNGSSDQSQ
+128 AEVSLLSNGSSDQSQ
-143 TARGRLERALSAER
+143 AARGRLERALSAER
-157 SAWLDRIAEQH
+157 SDWLDRIAEQH
-168 DLDGAEWQVFD
+168 GLEGDEWQVFE
-179 VESNNLA
+179 VESDNLA

-200 PLFFVIMIANGCL
+200 PLFFVLMIANGCV

-230 TTSTLATRRINIV
+230 TTSTLATRRIHIV
-243 TAKYLYVATM
+243 AAKYLYVATM
-253 GTVAG
+253 GLVAG

-291 LPLGSLPVLLLTA
+291 LPLTSLPVLLLTA

-310 IGAGMMILA
+310 VAAAMMILA

-326 EGQSMVTPL
+326 EGQSMVTPVI
-335 YLLVIFPVVVLN
+335 LLVILPVLLLN
-347 DPSMVFTPA
+347 DPSMSFTPA
-356 LASIPV
+356 LAGIPV

-385 VVSNA
+385 VLANA
-390 AAIVACLWLASRVLR
+390 AAIAACLWLASRILR
-405 VEEIATGAFEGNFFQ
+405 VEEIATGSFEGNLFQ
-420 FLRQQLRPAAKGARS
+420 FLRQRGRPAGGKA

>member
-1 MDWTTI
+1 
-7 RLLYLSELRSALRE
+7 
-21 RSVLINGILIPL
+21 
-33 LMYPLMMW
+33 
-41 VMFSGILFVTARFE
+41 
-55 SFASRV
+55 
-61 EIAGL
+61 
-66 PAEHQGL
+66 
-73 LERLEDDGR
+73 
-82 TEITEVD
+82 
-89 AAPAGA
+89 
-95 AAAYR
+95 
-100 EEVEDRLLA
+100 
-109 GELDAALIFEATA
+109 
-122 DALPGN
+122 
-128 AAVSLLSNGSSDQSQ
+128 
-143 TARGRLERALSAER
+143 
-157 SAWLDRIAEQH
+157 
-168 DLDGAEWQVFD
+168 
-179 VESNNLA
+179 
-186 TGRQMGQF
+186 MGQF

-230 TTSTLATRRINIV
+230 TTSTLATRRIHIV

-264 MVVSFRSFLGPLLA
+264 MVVSFRSFLGPLFA
-278 RIGGG
+278 RLGGG
-283 DGSGFAFE
+283 DESGFAFE
-291 LPLGSLPVLLLTA
+291 LPLRSLPVLLLTA

-310 IGAGMMILA
+310 IAAAMMILA

-326 EGQSMVTPL
+326 EGQSMVTPVF
-335 YLLVIFPVVVLN
+335 LLVIFPVVVLN
-347 DPSMVFTPA
+347 DPSMTFTPA

-405 VEEIATGAFEGNFFQ
+405 VEEIATGSFEGNFFQ
-420 FLRQQLRPAAKGARS
+420 FLRQQFRPAAKGARS

>member
-1 MDWTTI
+1 MDWTAI

-21 RSVLINGILIPL
+21 RSVLINGILVPL

-66 PAEHQGL
+66 PAEHRGIL
-73 LERLEDDGR
+73 DSLDEDGR
-82 TEITEVD
+82 TGINEV
-89 AAPAGA
+89 AAPPAGA
-95 AAAYR
+95 ASAYR
-100 EEVEDRLLA
+100 EEVEERLLA
-109 GELDAALIFEATA
+109 GELDAALIFEATG
-122 DALPGN
+122 DPPGN
-128 AAVSLLSNGSSDQSQ
+128 AAVSLLSNGSSDRSRS
-143 TARGRLERALSAER
+143 ARGRLERALSAER
-157 SAWLDRIAEQH
+157 SAWLERIAARH
-168 DLDGAEWQVFD
+168 GLDGAEWQVFD
-179 VESNNLA
+179 VRSNNLA

-194 VMGMMI
+194 LMGMLI

-230 TTSTLATRRINIV
+230 TTSTLATRRLNVV

-264 MVVSFRSFLGPLLA
+264 MVVSFRSFLGPLFA
-278 RIGGG
+278 RLGGG
-283 DGSGFAFE
+283 DGGGLAFE
-291 LPLGSLPVLLLTA
+291 LPLGSLPVLFLTA

-310 IGAGMMILA
+310 IGAAMMILA

-326 EGQSMVTPL
+326 EGQSMVTPVI
-335 YLLVIFPVVVLN
+335 LLVVFPVIVLN
-347 DPSMVFTPA
+347 DPGMAFTPA
-356 LASIPV
+356 LAGIPV

-373 AGNLLWLQLGIT
+373 AGNVLWLQLGIT
-385 VVSNA
+385 VLANG
-390 AAIVACLWLASRVLR
+390 AAIVACLWIASRVLR
-405 VEEIATGAFEGNFFQ
+405 IEEIATGAFEGNFFQ
-420 FLRQQLRPAAKGARS
+420 FLRRQLRPAGGKA

>member
-1 MDWTTI
+1 MDWTAI

-41 VMFSGILFVTARFE
+41 VMFSGFLFVTARFE
-55 SFASRV
+55 SFDSRV
-61 EIAGL
+61 EIVGL
-66 PAEHQGL
+66 PAEHRSL

-82 TEITEVD
+82 TEIAEVD
-89 AAPAGA
+89 VPPAG

-109 GELDAALIFEATA
+109 GELDAALIFEAAA

-128 AAVSLLSNGSSDQSQ
+128 AAVSLLSNGSSDQSR
-143 TARGRLERALSAER
+143 TARGRLERALAAER

-168 DLDGAEWQVFD
+168 GIDGAEWRVFD

-230 TTSTLATRRINIV
+230 TTSTLATRRIHIV

-253 GTVAG
+253 GIVAG

-264 MVVSFRSFLGPLLA
+264 MVVSFRSFLGPLFA
-278 RIGGG
+278 RLGGG
-283 DGSGFAFE
+283 DESGFAFE
-291 LPLGSLPVLLLTA
+291 LPLRSLPVLLLTA

-310 IGAGMMILA
+310 IAAAMMILA

-326 EGQSMVTPL
+326 EGQSMVTPVF
-335 YLLVIFPVVVLN
+335 LLVILPVVVLN
-347 DPSMVFTPA
+347 DPSMTFTPA

-405 VEEIATGAFEGNFFQ
+405 VEEIATGSFEGNFFQ
-420 FLRQQLRPAAKGARS
+420 FLRQQFRPAAKGARS